1 MTEYRVF
8 RAVETWE
15 RVSVFL
21 CMPSAQLCLK
31 VCSVFLPNSVSNP
44 CLFDVSKCL
53 QECELWAVNA
63 TSNGLVVVEV
73 ETEPCPPHAKAI
85 YRAVTPCNT
94 IIFVGKSWK
103 ITHLLTH
110 LPACVIMQ
118 FFSPKQF
125 TVGVLNSFLKS
136 VRLFPGGGVRLSGC
150 LLIHLSL
157 SLVHG
162 VRLFRCLPIHLS
174 PLFGWW
180 CLALRM
186 SPNGNSF
193 VSQCGQCCSALWMY
207 HFYLFPFI
215 CLPLCLVVSGSSDVF
230 SLFQWSLIRYLSPCV
245 SQFICLPIN
254 LSRIS
259 GLP

>member
-1 MTEYRVF
+1 MTEYCVF

-31 VCSVFLPNSVSNP
+31 VCSVFLRPNSVDNP
-44 CLFDVSKCL
+44 CLFDVSECL

-85 YRAVTPCNT
+85 YRAVTPSYLSENH
-94 IIFVGKSWK
+94 GKSH
-103 ITHLLTH
+103 THTH

-125 TVGVLNSFLKS
+125 TVGVLNSFLKG

-150 LLIHLSL
+150 LQFVSQ
-157 SLVHG
+157 S
-162 VRLFRCLPIHLS
+162 
-174 PLFGWW
+174 
-180 CLALRM
+180 
-186 SPNGNSF
+186 GNSF
-193 VSQCGQCCSALWMY
+193 VS
-207 HFYLFPFI
+207 
-215 CLPLCLVVSGSSDVF
+215 LVVSGSPDV
-230 SLFQWSLIRYLSPCV
+230 SR
-245 SQFICLPIN
+245 FICLRCLAGGVS
-254 LSRIS
+254 LSGCLPMAIHLSPSLASAARLS
-259 GLP
+259 GCIIFTCFPLFVSQPGWCPALWTCLFTCLPSFVSHSV